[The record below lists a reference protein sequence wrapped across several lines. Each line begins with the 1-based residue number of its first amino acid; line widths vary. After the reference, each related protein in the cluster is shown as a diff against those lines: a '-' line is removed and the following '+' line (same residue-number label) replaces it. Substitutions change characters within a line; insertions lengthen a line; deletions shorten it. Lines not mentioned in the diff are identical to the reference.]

1 MADWNL
7 VQFVFDREGLS
18 AGEDVAVITC
28 HIRQVV
34 AGAPDL
40 LPVTDE
46 GRDNFKGRIV
56 NWWDEVQSFVAQQ
69 ITFREARFYDV
80 PAAPGTPMGDPVTI
94 LAVDGPGTGSSGP
107 LPPQIA
113 VSVTYKTDKRLT
125 WGRHY
130 LPGPTRAMLDNSG
143 RLEATAATGILNA
156 SKLLTSRSGTG
167 AALTIF
173 SRKEWTH
180 HDPQTIQVDDIF
192 DVIRSR
198 RYEMP
203 LFRQTAPAS

>member
-1 MADWNL
+1 MATYNL

-34 AGAPDL
+34 AGAPDII
-40 LPVTDE
+40 PITDE
-46 GRDNFKGRIV
+46 GRDDFV
-56 NWWDEVQSFVAQQ
+56 ADVTAWWDELQSWVAQQ
-69 ITFREARFYDV
+69 ITFRELRFYDV
-80 PAAPGTPMGDPVTI
+80 PASAGPPMGDPVRI
-94 LAVDGPGTGSSGP
+94 EPIGQPGTGSSGP

-143 RLEATAATGILNA
+143 RLTSDAGDGIL
-156 SKLLTSRSGTG
+156 SSSHHLTDRGGTG
-167 AALTIF
+167 AALTVF

-203 LFRQTAPAS
+203 LFRKTASAG

>member
-1 MADWNL
+1 
-7 VQFVFDREGLS
+7 
-18 AGEDVAVITC
+18 
-28 HIRQVV
+28 
-34 AGAPDL
+34 
-40 LPVTDE
+40 
-46 GRDNFKGRIV
+46 
-56 NWWDEVQSFVAQQ
+56 
-69 ITFREARFYDV
+69 
-80 PAAPGTPMGDPVTI
+80 
-94 LAVDGPGTGSSGP
+94 
-107 LPPQIA
+107 
-113 VSVTYKTDKRLT
+113 
-125 WGRHY
+125 
-130 LPGPTRAMLDNSG
+130 MLDNSG